1 MNTESLELLVEVA
14 QLGSFAAVARKRD
27 LDPSSVSRTISSLEE
42 QLDLRLFQRTTRR
55 LELTEAGEIYLKR
68 IAPLL
73 NEFEYALDE
82 AHKVSKGPSGNLR
95 ITASVAF
102 GQLCLLPHIPEFKN
116 LFPDIKLELQLTDSV
131 VDLVAGGIDLACRLA
146 PKFDSELVGT
156 RLFDTHYH
164 ICVSP
169 DYFKSM
175 PEISCPDDL
184 EQHKCVVFT
193 LPEYRS
199 QWIFKDADL
208 SLSRVQIKS
217 DLSISSALALRECAL
232 SGMGPVLLADWLVE
246 KDIAEGKLVSLLE
259 QYQVTAEDFDTA
271 AWLLYP
277 SRNFLPNKT
286 RVMIDF
292 LKTKYPAEKNKI

>member
-1 MNTESLELLVEVA
+1 MNTDSLKLFVEVA
-14 QLGSFAAVARKRD
+14 QLGSFAAAARKLD
-27 LDPSSVSRTISSLEE
+27 LDPSSVSRTVAALEE
-42 QLDLRLFQRTTRR
+42 QLGLRLFQRTTRR
-55 LELTEAGEIYLKR
+55 LEVTEAGEIYLKR

-82 AHKVSKGPSGNLR
+82 AHKVSKGPSGTLR

-102 GQLCLLPHIPEFKN
+102 GQICLLPYIPEFRS
-116 LFPDIKLELQLTDSV
+116 LFPGIKLELQLTDSV

-146 PKFDSELVGT
+146 PKFNSELVGA

-164 ICVSP
+164 VCVSP
-169 DYFKSM
+169 DYYESM
-175 PEISCPDDL
+175 PNVSRPEDL
-184 EQHKCVVFT
+184 EQYKCVVFT

-199 QWIFKDADL
+199 RWIFKDADSNL
-208 SLSRVQIKS
+208 IRVRINS

-232 SGMGPVLLADWLVE
+232 SGMGPVLLADWLVGE
-246 KDIAEGKLVSLLE
+246 DIAEGRLISLLD

-277 SRNFLPNKT
+277 SRSFLPNKT
-286 RVMIDF
+286 RVMVDF
-292 LKTKYPAEKNKI
+292 LKKKFPA